1 MLGKHSLSTA
11 NAYDTEA
18 LEDALE
24 GACGGNIK
32 ITQRLELRRLATSLW
47 YDTEMNKQGTIQQNH
62 NEPLK
67 ALTNI
72 KAWVP
77 GDALKDEMQSLQDRQ
92 KKIEEDLSAVPPP
105 APRLHPNLASIYKE
119 KIANLV
125 QALTDPSTLIE
136 ANTAIRRLI
145 ERVQL
150 VPENGELK
158 IELYGE
164 LAALLKL
171 GTEPKTNTPKPKA
184 RGCK

>member
-72 KAWVP
+72 KAN
-77 GDALKDEMQSLQDRQ
+77 LQRR
-92 KKIEEDLSAVPPP
+92 KKTSDILTCTSFEE
-105 APRLHPNLASIYKE
+105 NIFSIFQPL
-119 KIANLV
+119 N
-125 QALTDPSTLIE
+125 
-136 ANTAIRRLI
+136 
-145 ERVQL
+145 
-150 VPENGELK
+150 
-158 IELYGE
+158 IELQASYLWALWPLE
-164 LAALLKL
+164 PAMVLAVQFSVSNPTYSVAGHTKQ
-171 GTEPKTNTPKPKA
+171 T
-184 RGCK
+184 